1 MEHETGAV
9 APFEK
14 NLEVWRQLWRV
25 VERSDLLVQIVDSRN
40 PLLFH
45 CPDVDVYVKEV
56 HPCKQSVLIVNKAD
70 LIPEYVRV
78 QWGRYFDSIHLPF
91 VFFSAKASSQVI
103 DQELEKKENQAG
115 DSGKGDE
122 AEEAEKEEEKEEEEE
137 EKPTWRT
144 RNAFAGLEFDDSSDD
159 SSDESSEEE
168 TDSEANDQAAEAEP
182 AEPTSQPST
191 EPSDKPSAEPSA
203 EPSIASDIR
212 NYATDDIL
220 EPSAEPSAE
229 PSTEPSS
236 EPSGEPSA
244 SELFGPADASALESL
259 RCTAEEQQRYRIH
272 SREEVLAFLEKR
284 TQEAF
289 EAVKAYDLAHPSG
302 SASPDFAERRAVVG
316 MIGFPNVGKS
326 SLINV
331 LLGVSATSHGAV
343 RVAVGATPGKTKH
356 LQTVVL
362 SDSLLLCDCP
372 GLVFPVFM
380 NTKADLLFN
389 GVLPA
394 SNMRDYISRRLQ
406 QTIYPR
412 PHSPR
417 LPARGAR
424 RARARLPH
432 QAGPPPARPAQ
443 RRAPP
448 APAPRGGLQAARVHG
463 LQPQRR
469 ERAARSHR
477 DSQGRPQRRAA
488 LVDSAAQSR
497 RHSAEPRRLLRRAR
511 GGHGPQRDER

>member
-1 MEHETGAV
+1 M

-56 HPCKQSVLIVNKAD
+56 HPCKQTVLIVNKAD
-70 LIPEYVRV
+70 LIPEYARV
-78 QWGRYFDSIHLPF
+78 QWGRYFDSINLPF

-103 DQELEKKENQAG
+103 DQELERKEKEEQAKRG
-115 DSGKGDE
+115 
-122 AEEAEKEEEKEEEEE
+122 EEANNDNSEEKEDKEEEEEEEEKEDKKPVWRSRNAFAGLDFDDSSEEEETEEEEKEEE
-137 EKPTWRT
+137 
-144 RNAFAGLEFDDSSDD
+144 S
-159 SSDESSEEE
+159 
-168 TDSEANDQAAEAEP
+168 AEP
-182 AEPTSQPST
+182 SSQ
-191 EPSDKPSAEPSA
+191 PSA

-212 NYATDDIL
+212 NYLTEDIL
-220 EPSAEPSAE
+220 EPSIEPSTQPSIEPITQPSIE
-229 PSTEPSS
+229 PSTEPST
-236 EPSGEPSA
+236 EPSA
-244 SELFGPADASALESL
+244 PDLFSQEDASELASLH
-259 RCTAEEQQRYRIH
+259 CTAEEQRRYRIH
-272 SREEVLAFLEKR
+272 SRGEVLAFLEAK
-284 TQEAF
+284 THAAF
-289 EAVKAYDLAHPSG
+289 EAVQAYDRAHPS
-302 SASPDFAERRAVVG
+302 STASPDFADRRAVVG
-316 MIGFPNVGKS
+316 MLGFPNVGKS

-394 SNMRDYISRRLQ
+394 SNMRDYISILLLSRRL
-406 QTIYPR
+406 IARPR
-412 PHSPR
+412 ATG

-424 RARARLPH
+424 GTGARVPH
-432 QAGPPPARPAQ
+432 QAGPPSSRPAQ
-443 RRAPP
+443 RGAAS
-448 APAPRGGLQAARVHG
+448 APAPRGDVQAARIHG
-463 LQPQRR
+463 LEPQRR

-477 DSQGRPQRRAA
+477 DSEGRAERRAA
-488 LVDSAAQSR
+488 MVDSAAQLG
-497 RHSAEPRRLLRRAR
+497 RHSAEPHRVLHGAR
-511 GGHGPQRDER
+511 GGDGPQ

>member
-1 MEHETGAV
+1 M

-56 HPCKQSVLIVNKAD
+56 HPCKQTVLIVNKAD
-70 LIPEYVRV
+70 LIPEYARV
-78 QWGRYFDSIHLPF
+78 QWGRYFDSINLPF

-103 DQELEKKENQAG
+103 DQELERKEKEEQAKRG
-115 DSGKGDE
+115 
-122 AEEAEKEEEKEEEEE
+122 EEANNDNSEEKEEEEKEDKEEEEEEEEKEDKKPVWRSRNAFAGLDFDDSSEEEETEEEEKEEEE
-137 EKPTWRT
+137 K
-144 RNAFAGLEFDDSSDD
+144 
-159 SSDESSEEE
+159 EEE
-168 TDSEANDQAAEAEP
+168 SAEP
-182 AEPTSQPST
+182 SSQ
-191 EPSDKPSAEPSA
+191 PSA

-212 NYATDDIL
+212 NYLTEDIL
-220 EPSAEPSAE
+220 EPSIEPTTQPSIEPTTQPSTE
-229 PSTEPSS
+229 PSTEPSAPDLFS
-236 EPSGEPSA
+236 QEDA
-244 SELFGPADASALESL
+244 SELASLH
-259 RCTAEEQQRYRIH
+259 CTAEEQRRYRIH
-272 SREEVLAFLEKR
+272 SRGEVLAFLEAK
-284 TQEAF
+284 TQAAF
-289 EAVKAYDLAHPSG
+289 EAVQAYDRAHPS
-302 SASPDFAERRAVVG
+302 STASPDFADRRAVVG
-316 MIGFPNVGKS
+316 MLGFPNVGKS

-394 SNMRDYISRRLQ
+394 SNMRDYISIGLLSRRL
-406 QTIYPR
+406 TARPR
-412 PHSPR
+412 ATG

-424 RARARLPH
+424 GTGARVPH
-432 QAGPPPARPAQ
+432 QAGPPSSRPAQ
-443 RRAPP
+443 RGAAS
-448 APAPRGGLQAARVHG
+448 APAPRGGVQAARIHG
-463 LQPQRR
+463 LEPQRR

-477 DSQGRPQRRAA
+477 DSEGRAERRAA
-488 LVDSAAQSR
+488 MVDSAAQLG
-497 RHSAEPRRLLRRAR
+497 RHSAEPHRVLHGAR
-511 GGHGPQRDER
+511 GGDGPQ